1 MITRLIAFVINTGL
15 VTSVCAL
22 ASLITVCFIS
32 LVLIISLHLF
42 AVCLRS
48 LPFLTPL
55 CTLLSTSRLAGSIP
69 TRSLLRESGLS
80 SLLLMVPQSSF
91 PFFGLVLT
99 LVPVSVPPHTTRIY
113 LSLHALVVLR
123 VVITP
128 APYSNRRLL
137 LQGELERMVEG
148 LDITRPR

>member
-1 MITRLIAFVINTGL
+1 MLRFAHVLCFRSDSMITRLIAFSINTGL

-32 LVLIISLHLF
+32 FVLIISLRLF

-48 LPFLTPL
+48 LPFLTPS

-69 TRSLLRESGLS
+69 TRSLLRESGPS

-99 LVPVSVPPHTTRIY
+99 LRSCRSPFHLTQRGYISLY
-113 LSLHALVVLR
+113 ALSWC
-123 VVITP
+123 
-128 APYSNRRLL
+128 
-137 LQGELERMVEG
+137 
-148 LDITRPR
+148 